1 MSKRILDVN
10 NLNKD
15 FQVKS
20 KTKLFS
26 KPSYIRVLN
35 NVSFELMEGETL
47 SIVGESGCGKTTL
60 GRCIVRGMN
69 ASSGEVLYHTEG
81 GEQVN
86 F

>member
-35 NVSFELMEGETL
+35 NVSFELMEE
-47 SIVGESGCGKTTL
+47 KP
-60 GRCIVRGMN
+60 
-69 ASSGEVLYHTEG
+69 
-81 GEQVN
+81 
-86 F
+86 